1 MDFMSKMSSKLGDK
15 SNEASLAAAG
25 LVGVVGFI
33 QFGTDMNPIGRCFTF
48 WKQLRVHVR
57 ILFVWDVSF

>member
-48 WKQLRVHVR
+48 WKQLRVQ
-57 ILFVWDVSF
+57 S